1 MYQEMMAG
9 IRLRLDFTHPQEQE
23 RQRDDL
29 TRRRRTFQS
38 DQGGWAITLFHS
50 KQNKTKPKT
59 LSTVVNVNN
68 PSTDEGR
75 DWRMQAQKQLG
86 VMKQDFSENADKR
99 DTVLRK
105 TGRAQKINNTM
116 PTFRKP
122 QFGTLDILV
131 TNKDRQMEKPETR
144 SILWSYSVCFL
155 LIHVPKR
162 ENMLEIPGAVPSTLN
177 SNPKGSNDLF

>member
-1 MYQEMMAG
+1 
-9 IRLRLDFTHPQEQE
+9 
-23 RQRDDL
+23 
-29 TRRRRTFQS
+29 
-38 DQGGWAITLFHS
+38 
-50 KQNKTKPKT
+50 
-59 LSTVVNVNN
+59 
-68 PSTDEGR
+68 
-75 DWRMQAQKQLG
+75 
-86 VMKQDFSENADKR
+86 MKQDFSENADKR

-122 QFGTLDILV
+122 QFGALDILV

-162 ENMLEIPGAVPSTLN
+162 ENMLEIPGAVPSTHGLQPPLTLIPRALMT
-177 SNPKGSNDLF
+177 SSDLHQL